1 MFKSPGLLIPETMEK
16 IRVLQIVPMLAPG
29 GAERVAVHLAKGLD
43 PDRYEAAILSLGPR
57 VGSDLERLL
66 DEAGIEIKCLGK
78 TPGFDHRMYP
88 RLLRLFGDWQPDIVH
103 THIQVLRYV
112 LPTTLVFRSTRFLH
126 TVHNLAEYEV
136 EPRARWIQR
145 YSFRHGVVP
154 IAVAEKV
161 ALSLRQL
168 YQIQECRVILNGIPT
183 GQYARPRLTREEW
196 RRRER
201 FADDEV
207 LFVSVARFAPQKN
220 HALLLNAFA
229 GGPAQNP
236 KAQLVLVGDGQNREQ
251 LEAQARD
258 LGIRNQVRFLG
269 LRTDIPEVLGAMD
282 VFVLSSDFEG
292 NPLCVM
298 EAMASGLPIVSTA
311 VGGIPDLLES
321 RKEGLL
327 VRPGDVGA
335 LASSMAS
342 LLREEETRREFGR
355 AAARRAREQFDV
367 SKMVQAYEEV
377 YEELVHGSG
386 PSAPRALVNDCALP
400 A

>member
-1 MFKSPGLLIPETMEK
+1 MERIK
-16 IRVLQIVPMLAPG
+16 VLQVVPMLAPG
-29 GAERVAVHLAKGLD
+29 GAERVAVHIAKGVD
-43 PDRYEAAILSLGPR
+43 PDRYETAILSLGPR
-57 VGSDLERLL
+57 VGSDLEQLL
-66 DEAGIEIKCLGK
+66 DEARIEIKCLGK

-88 RLLRLFGDWQPDIVH
+88 RLLRLFSNWQPDIVH

-112 LPTTLVFRSTRFLH
+112 LPTTLVFRNTRFLH

-161 ALSLRQL
+161 ALSLKQL
-168 YQIQECRVILNGIPT
+168 YQIQDCKVILNGIPT
-183 GQYARPRLTREEW
+183 GQYARPRMTREEW
-196 RRRER
+196 RRRES
-201 FADDEV
+201 FADDDV

-220 HALLLNAFA
+220 HSLLLNAFA
-229 GGPAQNP
+229 CGPGHDS
-236 KAQLVLVGDGQNREQ
+236 KAHLVLVGDGKNKDQ

-282 VFVLSSDFEG
+282 VFALSSDFEG
-292 NPLCVM
+292 NPLSVM

-311 VGGIPDLLES
+311 VGGIPDSVED
-321 RKEGLL
+321 RKEGML
-327 VRPGDVGA
+327 VRPGDVTE
-335 LASSMAS
+335 LASSMTL
-342 LLREEETRREFGR
+342 LLREKESRREFGR

-367 SKMVQAYEEV
+367 SKMVEAYGEV
-377 YEELVHGSG
+377 YDELVQGSG
-386 PSAPRALVNDCALP
+386 PLAPGALANDCALP

>member
-1 MFKSPGLLIPETMEK
+1 MEK
-16 IRVLQIVPMLAPG
+16 IRVLQVLPMLAPG

-43 PDRYEAAILSLGPR
+43 PDRYKAAILSLGPR

-66 DEAGIEIKCLGK
+66 DEARIEIKCLGK

-88 RLLRLFGDWQPDIVH
+88 RLLRLFSDWQPDIVH

-112 LPTTLVFRSTRFLH
+112 LPTTLVFRNTRFVH

-168 YQIQECRVILNGIPT
+168 YQMQECKVILNGIPT
-183 GQYARPRLTREEW
+183 SQYARPRLTREEW

-201 FADDEV
+201 FGNEDV

-229 GGPAQNP
+229 SGLGHDL
-236 KAQLVLVGDGQNREQ
+236 KAHLVLVGDGQNREQ

-269 LRTDIPEVLGAMD
+269 VRTDIPEVLGAMD

-292 NPLCVM
+292 NPLSVM

-311 VGGIPDLLES
+311 VGGIPDLVED
-321 RKEGLL
+321 RKEGML
-327 VRPGDVGA
+327 VRAGDVND
-335 LASSMAS
+335 LANSMT
-342 LLREEETRREFGR
+342 LLMREEETRRRFGR
-355 AAARRAREQFDV
+355 AAALRAREQFDV
-367 SKMVQAYEEV
+367 SKMVEAYEEV
-377 YEELVHGSG
+377 YDEMVQGSG
-386 PSAPRALVNDCALP
+386 PLAPGALVHDRAVP

>member
-1 MFKSPGLLIPETMEK
+1 MGK
-16 IRVLQIVPMLAPG
+16 IRVLQVLPMLAPG
-29 GAERVAVHLAKGLD
+29 GAERVAVHIAKGLD
-43 PDRYEAAILSLGPR
+43 PDRYKTAILSLGPR

-66 DEAGIEIKCLGK
+66 DEARIEIKCLGK

-88 RLLRLFGDWQPDIVH
+88 RLLRLFSDWQPDIVH

-112 LPTTLVFRSTRFLH
+112 LPTTLLFRNTRFVH

-136 EPRARWIQR
+136 EPKARWIQR

-161 ALSLRQL
+161 ALSLSQL
-168 YQIQECRVILNGIPT
+168 YQIQECKVILNGIPT
-183 GQYARPRLTREEW
+183 SQYARPRLTREEW

-201 FADDEV
+201 FEDDDV

-229 GGPAQNP
+229 SGLGQDS
-236 KAQLVLVGDGQNREQ
+236 KAHLVLVGDGQNREQ
-251 LEAQARD
+251 LEAQARE

-292 NPLCVM
+292 NPLSVM

-311 VGGIPDLLES
+311 VGGIPDLVED
-321 RKEGLL
+321 RKEGML
-327 VRPGDVGA
+327 VRAGDVND
-335 LASSMAS
+335 LASSMT
-342 LLREEETRREFGR
+342 LLMREEETRRGFGR
-355 AAARRAREQFDV
+355 AAALRAREQFDV
-367 SKMVQAYEEV
+367 SKMVEAYEEV
-377 YEELVHGSG
+377 YDEMVQGSG
-386 PSAPRALVNDCALP
+386 PLAPGALVDDRAVP

>member
-1 MFKSPGLLIPETMEK
+1 MEK
-16 IRVLQIVPMLAPG
+16 IRVLQVLPMLAPG
-29 GAERVAVHLAKGLD
+29 GAERVAVHIAKGLD
-43 PDRYEAAILSLGPR
+43 PDRYKAAILSLGPR

-66 DEAGIEIKCLGK
+66 DEARIEIKCLGK
-78 TPGFDHRMYP
+78 TPGFDHRMYL
-88 RLLRLFGDWQPDIVH
+88 RLLRLFSDWQPDIVH

-112 LPTTLVFRSTRFLH
+112 LPTTLVFRNTRFVH

-168 YQIQECRVILNGIPT
+168 YQIQECKVILNGIPT
-183 GQYARPRLTREEW
+183 SQYARPRLTREEW

-201 FADDEV
+201 FEDEDV

-229 GGPAQNP
+229 SGPGHDS
-236 KAQLVLVGDGQNREQ
+236 KAHLVLVGDGQNREQ

-269 LRTDIPEVLGAMD
+269 LRTDISEVLGAMD

-292 NPLCVM
+292 NPLSVM

-311 VGGIPDLLES
+311 VGGIPDLVED
-321 RKEGLL
+321 RKQGML
-327 VRPGDVGA
+327 VRAGDVND
-335 LASSMAS
+335 LARSMA
-342 LLREEETRREFGR
+342 LLMREEETRRGFGR
-355 AAARRAREQFDV
+355 AAALRAREQFDV
-367 SKMVQAYEEV
+367 SKMVEAYEEV
-377 YEELVHGSG
+377 YNEMVQGSG
-386 PSAPRALVNDCALP
+386 PLAPGALVHDRVLP